1 MMADWI
7 RYFESE
13 IPPTNL
19 EETRKT
25 LYGFTASHI
34 QNARNVVFITSGGT
48 TVPLETN
55 TVRFIDNFSSGARG
69 AASAEYFL
77 SQGYAVV
84 FVYRQKSA
92 LPFQRYF
99 IAQNPLEFLNV
110 NDNID
115 NPLPK
120 SIMVDESK
128 APGLK
133 EILLQYREV
142 KRNGTLLQIEFTT
155 LSSYLFLLRMSAETL
170 SAFGHRVMFYLAAAV
185 SDFYI
190 PRENL
195 STHKIQSSQGPLV
208 LNLQQTPK
216 LLQPLVKDWSPQAFV
231 VSFKLETDVN
241 IISKKARESLN
252 NNSHQVVI
260 SNILQTR
267 RKTVVIVTASEEN
280 AIWMSD
286 SELEQGKDIEEKI
299 VADLAKKHSEFIR
312 SNSLPGYN
320 ASNELSL
327 EKSFPIAVTSG
338 QVIYL
343 SEGTTYQLQGRVAE
357 NPTSTM
363 LLSPSQTQ
371 QFAMTSSYGV
381 RKPEDSSASRPLQTE
396 GGELDTLSTTA
407 TNLASKFK
415 YAYDNTALSEDMKAF
430 IEMFKNKRMTL
441 GYTQEDV
448 GVELSRISGPTY
460 SQSFISRFES
470 KQLAAKASEKMRPIL
485 QAWLDAKD
493 VDQTTGLRL
502 CKKRRRRTSFTSDAL
517 AVLVENYQKNPK
529 PNTNEIAE
537 IAAQLNIE
545 PVTVKVWFCNRKQG
559 ERRRSQGKMKTSET
573 LKSELQARS
582 TSKEQE
588 RPNGEQIASYSL
600 ERLQP
605 LIAEQEAAPPV
616 TVLDTDTTH
625 VVQFQS
631 GVPVARNDDSNS
643 SLTQNSSPPYSSST
657 TVIDADQVQFQPGTT
672 PDTTDTSLTQGTSYS
687 TPVAVMETEVP
698 TSV

>member
-1 MMADWI
+1 
-7 RYFESE
+7 
-13 IPPTNL
+13 
-19 EETRKT
+19 
-25 LYGFTASHI
+25 
-34 QNARNVVFITSGGT
+34 
-48 TVPLETN
+48 
-55 TVRFIDNFSSGARG
+55 
-69 AASAEYFL
+69 
-77 SQGYAVV
+77 
-84 FVYRQKSA
+84 
-92 LPFQRYF
+92 
-99 IAQNPLEFLNV
+99 
-110 NDNID
+110 
-115 NPLPK
+115 
-120 SIMVDESK
+120 
-128 APGLK
+128 
-133 EILLQYREV
+133 
-142 KRNGTLLQIEFTT
+142 
-155 LSSYLFLLRMSAETL
+155 MSAETL

-252 NNSHQVVI
+252 KNSHQVVI

-267 RKTVVIVTASEEN
+267 RKTVVIVTANEEN

-299 VADLAKKHSEFIR
+299 VADLVKKHSEFIR
-312 SNSLPGYN
+312 NNSLPGYN
-320 ASNELSL
+320 SSNEFSL
-327 EKSFPIAVTSG
+327 DKSFPITTTSG

-357 NPTSTM
+357 NPASTI
-363 LLSPSQTQ
+363 LLSPNQTQ
-371 QFAMTSSYGV
+371 QFTMPNSYGA
-381 RKPEDSSASRPLQTE
+381 RKPTEDNTASRPLQTE
-396 GGELDTLSTTA
+396 VSELDTLSTTA

-415 YAYDNTALSEDMKAF
+415 FSYDNTALSEDMKAF

-448 GVELSRISGPTY
+448 GVELSQSSGPTY

-502 CKKRRRRTSFTSDAL
+502 CKKRRRRTSFTSDSL

-529 PNTNEIAE
+529 PNTSEIAE
-537 IAAQLNIE
+537 IAGQLNIE
-545 PVTVKVWFCNRKQG
+545 PVTVKVWFCNRKQS
-559 ERRRSQGKMKTSET
+559 ERRRSQGRTKTSET
-573 LKSELQARS
+573 LKSELEARS
-582 TSKEQE
+582 VGKEQE
-588 RPNGEQIASYSL
+588 KSGGEQIASYSL

-605 LIAEQEAAPPV
+605 LIAEQAATPV
-616 TVLDTDTTH
+616 TVLDSDSSHIVQYQTGVTVTTH
-625 VVQFQS
+625 
-631 GVPVARNDDSNS
+631 DDNNA
-643 SLTQNSSPPYSSST
+643 SLTQNTSQPYSSHV
-657 TVIDADQVQFQPGTT
+657 TVMDTDPNVVQYQPGTT
-672 PDTTDTSLTQGTSYS
+672 PDANS
-687 TPVAVMETEVP
+687 TALNQATPYTAPVAVMETEVP
-698 TSV
+698 TSDAVQSTPVV